1 MIRGLNSIYA
11 QALDP
16 LTSSEKRAFAFYIL
30 CWCEYTHHHHE
41 GEEVFLF
48 PECERRVPGSMV
60 ENKEQHAAFM
70 DGLMAMEHYATEVQ
84 KTPDIY
90 DGRKIQNIIEGFG
103 PACVKHLAEEIDTIS
118 PERISK
124 IFPVEKDL
132 ENNFKA
138 MLAWIVKTSSKT
150 TMFPWVCLI
159 SSGANSDHHA
169 S

>member
-1 MIRGLNSIYA
+1 M
-11 QALDP
+11 
-16 LTSSEKRAFAFYIL
+16 
-30 CWCEYTHHHHE
+30 
-41 GEEVFLF
+41 
-48 PECERRVPGSMV
+48 